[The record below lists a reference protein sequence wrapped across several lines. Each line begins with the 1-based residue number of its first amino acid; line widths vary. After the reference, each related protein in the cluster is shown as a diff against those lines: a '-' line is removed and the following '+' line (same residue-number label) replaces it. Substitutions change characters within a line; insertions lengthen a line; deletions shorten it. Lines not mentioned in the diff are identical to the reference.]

1 MADKRKLQTEIDRTL
16 KKVDEGVEL
25 FDEIWEKVYS
35 ARDPNHK
42 VRRRSVLLP
51 LGVGVGCWGLVCVDP
66 VVERLVFLC
75 VVTTGLVLRW
85 LPFKCAC
92 A

>member
-42 VRRRSVLLP
+42 VRRTSMVDGRWSMVVLD
-51 LGVGVGCWGLVCVDP
+51 CVCA
-66 VVERLVFLC
+66 F
-75 VVTTGLVLRW
+75 
-85 LPFKCAC
+85 
-92 A
+92 

>member
-25 FDEIWEKVYS
+25 FDEIWDKVYS

-42 VRRRSVLLP
+42 VRGRE
-51 LGVGVGCWGLVCVDP
+51 LGLFG
-66 VVERLVFLC
+66 
-75 VVTTGLVLRW
+75 
-85 LPFKCAC
+85 
-92 A
+92 

>member
-25 FDEIWEKVYS
+25 FDEIWDKVYS

-42 VRRRSVLLP
+42 VRPSVRALWAWFVVCGGCSRSI
-51 LGVGVGCWGLVCVDP
+51 DD
-66 VVERLVFLC
+66 
-75 VVTTGLVLRW
+75 
-85 LPFKCAC
+85 A
-92 A
+92 

>member
-42 VRRRSVLLP
+42 VRPCDFMS
-51 LGVGVGCWGLVCVDP
+51 VCV
-66 VVERLVFLC
+66 C
-75 VVTTGLVLRW
+75 VWGRRGSTAGVD
-85 LPFKCAC
+85 
-92 A
+92 

>member
-25 FDEIWEKVYS
+25 FDEIWDKVYS

-42 VRRRSVLLP
+42 VRPSVLCGRDMWFVVDARSRLTC
-51 LGVGVGCWGLVCVDP
+51 GC
-66 VVERLVFLC
+66 
-75 VVTTGLVLRW
+75 RW
-85 LPFKCAC
+85 VY
-92 A
+92 

>member
-42 VRRRSVLLP
+42 VLSVVAGCLRFRLGLSCASIASRRCLRFFSSNAPHKTINDRRSTS
-51 LGVGVGCWGLVCVDP
+51 
-66 VVERLVFLC
+66 R
-75 VVTTGLVLRW
+75 T
-85 LPFKCAC
+85 
-92 A
+92 

>member
-42 VRRRSVLLP
+42 VRVVR
-51 LGVGVGCWGLVCVDP
+51 VCVRAS
-66 VVERLVFLC
+66 VAGGWVCVFRSGFAL
-75 VVTTGLVLRW
+75 G
-85 LPFKCAC
+85 
-92 A
+92 

>member
-25 FDEIWEKVYS
+25 FDEIWDKVYS

-42 VRRRSVLLP
+42 VRASRRSV
-51 LGVGVGCWGLVCVDP
+51 GRSGGRGD
-66 VVERLVFLC
+66 ED
-75 VVTTGLVLRW
+75 GG
-85 LPFKCAC
+85 
-92 A
+92 

>member
-42 VRRRSVLLP
+42 VRCTRDHACVVFP
-51 LGVGVGCWGLVCVDP
+51 IGVGFGVGRQSPMSGVCCVCGLLIP
-66 VVERLVFLC
+66 PSPARNA
-75 VVTTGLVLRW
+75 
-85 LPFKCAC
+85 PHNP
-92 A
+92 